1 MTDRKP
7 TLKDVWDW
15 WHESMENINYSQ
27 DENDNWW
34 YAFADFLK
42 QRKIE
47 VMTEEDK

>member
-15 WHESMENINYSQ
+15 WKQSMENLDCSL

-34 YAFADFLK
+34 WSFADFLK
-42 QRKIE
+42 TRNIE
-47 VMTEEDK
+47 VTEEDK